1 MATTVVVKLLGRNI
15 GYNTFQN
22 KNFNLWKPPKPF
34 QLMDVEHGYYLPWT
48 LDFNPLQPYPSVV
61 VTWIRLSSLPGFL
74 YKRKIFEEI
83 DNLVGGPLIPQVLV
97 NGKAQLM
104 EYEALPSICFGCGRY
119 YGHTKNLCP
128 YIFGNSN
135 STREK
140 GETTDPAIGENMS
153 TKVAKAFGSWMV
165 LERKIRQNFRE
176 NQNQNARNQEDF
188 FGSRFEILN
197 PLEDGDDAINGD
209 LADLQGITF

>member
-1 MATTVVVKLLGRNI
+1 MTIFV
-15 GYNTFQN
+15 
-22 KNFNLWKPPKPF
+22 NLDK
-34 QLMDVEHGYYLPWT
+34 
-48 LDFNPLQPYPSVV
+48 
-61 VTWIRLSSLPGFL
+61 
-74 YKRKIFEEI
+74 
-83 DNLVGGPLIPQVLV
+83 PLIPQVLV

-128 YIFGNSN
+128 HIFGNSN